1 MVHWFALA
9 SWLWFLTDLEGLLW
23 EQERAW
29 WAGESHVLAGV
40 TSLQCILLTTLKL
53 LILSLFDLM
62 RVLPFHLNKDLGGV
76 QHSLAEK
83 YRWLCKAHKT

>member
-1 MVHWFALA
+1 MVHWFPVA

-23 EQERAW
+23 EQERPR

-40 TSLQCILLTTLKL
+40 TSLQCILLTILKL

-62 RVLPFHLNKDLGGV
+62 RVLPFLLNKDLRGV

-83 YRWLCKAHKT
+83 YRWL

>member
-23 EQERAW
+23 EQERPR

-62 RVLPFHLNKDLGGV
+62 RVLPFLLNKDLGGV

-83 YRWLCKAHKT
+83 YRGL